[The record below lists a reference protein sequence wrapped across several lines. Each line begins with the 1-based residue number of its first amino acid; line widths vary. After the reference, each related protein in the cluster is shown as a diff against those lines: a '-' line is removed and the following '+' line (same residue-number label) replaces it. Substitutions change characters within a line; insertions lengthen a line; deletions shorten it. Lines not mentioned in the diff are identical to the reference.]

1 MPERAVE
8 LPICSLKSEVQM
20 YPISHIL
27 FSEHF
32 FIPKG
37 KTILFCEQL
46 KKKKGSTF
54 QSEDGSSQLTE
65 GRDIPHFWNEC
76 CGMYICWQCL
86 GP

>member
-1 MPERAVE
+1 MHSNCVSALHLVMPERAVE

-46 KKKKGSTF
+46 KKKKV
-54 QSEDGSSQLTE
+54 
-65 GRDIPHFWNEC
+65 PHSNQKMEA
-76 CGMYICWQCL
+76 L
-86 GP
+86 S